1 MSFQNASLPIQVFV
15 NNYGNTGR
23 TYEVIRAV
31 QDVSA
36 MNTAVRI
43 DPNSFLVQP
52 GKGRSVKLNYFPIV
66 CDVEGECGDNVCEG
80 GVVLEPRQQMFT
92 IEKCI
97 SSKTYQIDIENVRM
111 TDSREW
117 DFTGIAEN
125 IVNSV
130 MPALRQR
137 IAEEWLTNL
146 YAAAGV
152 HRDGTQYG
160 RRLNL
165 VNPNTGIVNGAGL
178 DPIYREFL
186 DSGLQRPVIIGGG
199 DIYAY
204 QRNVERGGL
213 NAAGQR
219 VDLLDV
225 NGIYYDN
232 GLGGAIL
239 GTGNGD
245 NVLAISPNVFK
256 YVYYLRNAGIFATD
270 GISGIRDF
278 NRLMI
283 SGNESRIAT
292 TLVDPVSG
300 IPFDLDIRMDDCG
313 RKINFRLEHHYDFF
327 FMPDVACNIQ
337 GLNGIMHYLTCP
349 EVEVTCPSGSPIPS
363 PAAPTI
369 FSWSPGDIFPL
380 TVGSISLGSVENQPN
395 VQVTNIADLLDLLN
409 DTMGSGMFAIS
420 GTSIYY
426 AGYSA
431 LGGSL
436 NNGQINITFA

>member
-1 MSFQNASLPIQVFV
+1 MSFLNASLPIQTFV

-31 QDVSA
+31 QETSA
-36 MNTAVRI
+36 MNTAVNI
-43 DPNSFLVQP
+43 DSNSFVVQP
-52 GKGRSVKLNYFPIV
+52 GKLRAVKLNYFPIV
-66 CDVEGECGDNVCEG
+66 CDVEGDCNSDICGEG
-80 GVVLEPRQQMFT
+80 EALEPRQQMFT
-92 IEKCI
+92 IGQCI
-97 SSKTYQIDIENVRM
+97 ASKIYQIDLDDVRL
-111 TDSREW
+111 TDSAEW
-117 DFTGIAEN
+117 DFSGIGRA
-125 IVNSV
+125 IVNSIL
-130 MPALRQR
+130 PALRQR

-146 YAAAGV
+146 YLIAGV

-178 DPIYREFL
+178 DPVYREFL

-219 VDLLDV
+219 VDMLDL

-232 GLGGAIL
+232 GLGASIL
-239 GTGNGD
+239 GTANGD
-245 NVLAISPNVFK
+245 NVLAISPNMFK
-256 YVYYLRNAGIFATD
+256 YVYYLKNAGIFATD
-270 GISGIRDF
+270 GIAGIGDF
-278 NRLMI
+278 NRLMRA
-283 SGNESRIAT
+283 GNESRIAT
-292 TLVDPVSG
+292 TMVDPVTG
-300 IPFDLDIRMDDCG
+300 IPFDLDIYMSACSQY
-313 RKINFRLEHHYDFF
+313 INFKLTHRYDFF
-327 FMPDVACNIQ
+327 QMPDVACNIQ

-349 EVEVTCPSGSPIPS
+349 EVEVTCPSGSPVPS
-363 PAAPTI
+363 PAAPTV

-380 TVGSISLGSVENQPN
+380 TVGSISLGAVENSPN
-395 VQVTNIADLLDLLN
+395 QQVTNIADLLDLLN

-431 LGGSL
+431 LSGSL
-436 NNGQINITFA
+436 NNGQIAITFA